1 MTLLD
6 APKFNAAKERRQ
18 RNGLIAAVVAIAL
31 IAVIG
36 VSGLL
41 LGHGW
46 FFDDLVIEHHV
57 KTFLEAVQQNDLD
70 RAYAIWLN
78 DPDWKN
84 HPQNPNYDFKFF
96 KQDWGPES
104 QDGPLKTFHVD
115 ISKRAGSGCIVA
127 VHLNDKPKP
136 VFLWYEFATKRM
148 SFSPLELEY

>member
-6 APKFNAAKERRQ
+6 APKFDPAKEKRT
-18 RNGLIAAVVAIAL
+18 RNSLIAGGVAIVL
-31 IAVIG
+31 IVLIG
-36 VSGLL
+36 VGGFVA
-41 LGHGW
+41 GHGW
-46 FFDDLVIEHHV
+46 FFDDLLIEHHV
-57 KTFLEAVQQNDLD
+57 KTFLEAVKENNLD
-70 RAYAIWLN
+70 QAYGIWLN

-84 HPQNPNYDFKFF
+84 HPQNPNYDFKRFES
-96 KQDWGPES
+96 DWGPQSE
-104 QDGPLKTFHVD
+104 DGPLKSFNVD